1 MEAIMNRFAATGL
14 LLGVFGLLGGCASQT
29 ESPAQMVSAA
39 KGLDQQ
45 FTQAFS
51 SADVDGVMATYW
63 NSPDLR
69 LYPPDVQEVDG
80 WQAVKDEYSKTF
92 AALQGAKVAMLD
104 PNYLVAG
111 EYVIGWGAF
120 QLTSS
125 GSAAPVM
132 GRYTEVAAKRD
143 GKWVYIVDHASIP
156 TAPGPTTQN

>member
-1 MEAIMNRFAATGL
+1 
-14 LLGVFGLLGGCASQT
+14 
-29 ESPAQMVSAA
+29 
-39 KGLDQQ
+39 
-45 FTQAFS
+45 
-51 SADVDGVMATYW
+51 VDGVMATYW

-92 AALQGAKVAMLD
+92 TDLQGAKVALLD
-104 PNYLVAG
+104 PSYLVSG